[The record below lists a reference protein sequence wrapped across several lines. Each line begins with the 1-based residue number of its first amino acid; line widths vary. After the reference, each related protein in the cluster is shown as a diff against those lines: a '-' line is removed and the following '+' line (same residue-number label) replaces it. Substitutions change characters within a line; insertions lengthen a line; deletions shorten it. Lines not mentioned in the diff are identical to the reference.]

1 MSDLAHREEILRIGR
16 MLHDRSYIAASDG
29 NISVRLNDH
38 SLLVTPTC
46 MSKGMLAP
54 EDLVVVDRNGQ
65 RLSGFRNVSSE
76 VGLHLMI
83 YRVRPDVNA
92 IVHAHPPVATSFA
105 AAGIALDQSLISEIV
120 LALGSVPLAQYATPG
135 SQALSDNIEPHIR
148 THDAVLM
155 ANHGVVTC
163 AHDLMQAYMHM
174 ETVEHFA
181 KIALVTHQLGCPR
194 FLPEDEVRRLSE
206 TRERLKAL
214 RNCNGHDPASK

>member
-1 MSDLAHREEILRIGR
+1 MSDLVQREEILRIGR
-16 MLHDRSYIAASDG
+16 MLHEKCFIAASDG
-29 NISVRLNDH
+29 NISVRLDDR

-54 EDLVVVDRNGQ
+54 GDLLVVDMKGQ

-76 VGLHLMI
+76 IGMHLMI
-83 YRVRPDVNA
+83 YHVRPDVNA

-105 AAGIALDQSLISEIV
+105 AAGIALDQALVSEIV
-120 LALGSVPLAQYATPG
+120 LALGAVPLSQYATPG
-135 SQALSDNIEPHIR
+135 SKQLCDNIEPHIKN
-148 THDAVLM
+148 HDAVLM

-181 KIALVTHQLGCPR
+181 KIALITHQLGCPR
-194 FLPEDEVRRLSE
+194 FLPEDEVHRLGE
-206 TRERLKAL
+206 MRKRINAL
-214 RNCNGHDPASK
+214 RASATNNSPTK

>member
-1 MSDLAHREEILRIGR
+1 MSDLVHREEILRVGR
-16 MLHDRSYIAASDG
+16 MLHERSYIAASDG
-29 NISVRLNDH
+29 NISVRLDDH

-54 EDLVVVDRNGQ
+54 EDLVVVDTNGQ
-65 RLSGFRNVSSE
+65 RISGFRNVSSE
-76 VGLHLMI
+76 IGLHLMI

-92 IVHAHPPVATSFA
+92 IVHAHPPIATSFA
-105 AAGIALDQSLISEIV
+105 AAGIALDQALVSEIV
-120 LALGSVPLAQYATPG
+120 LALGAVPLAQYATPG
-135 SQALSDNIEPHIR
+135 SKQLSDNIEPHIL

-181 KIALVTHQLGCPR
+181 KIAFITNQLGCPR
-194 FLPEDEVRRLSE
+194 FLPEDEVHHLGEMRKRIN
-206 TRERLKAL
+206 AL
-214 RNCNGHDPASK
+214 RASAASNTVTK